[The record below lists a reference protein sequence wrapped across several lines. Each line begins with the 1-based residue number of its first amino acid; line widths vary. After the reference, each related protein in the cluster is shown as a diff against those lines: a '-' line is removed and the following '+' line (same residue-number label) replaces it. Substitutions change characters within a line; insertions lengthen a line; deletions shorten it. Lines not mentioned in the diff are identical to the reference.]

1 MTLSLEEE
9 ANMDIGAW
17 LGTTRASDL
26 MVRSVVTLKPAD
38 TLAHAAAVMLHEQI
52 SGAPVIDREGVCVG
66 VLSASGILG
75 AEDKVAQEQRKVA
88 ESSFWNSNLAL
99 PMSVYA
105 DKLEEV
111 REKIAPAAGQPVERF
126 MTSDLVS
133 VTADTPLRVVVES
146 MVNAHVH
153 RVVVLDADR
162 RLRGIISTTDVLA
175 ALLRSV

>member
-1 MTLSLEEE
+1 
-9 ANMDIGAW
+9 MDIGAW
-17 LGTTRASDL
+17 LGTTRASDI
-26 MVRSVVTLKPAD
+26 MVRSVVTLKPSD
-38 TLAHAAAVMLHEQI
+38 TLAHAAGVLLHEQI
-52 SGAPVIDREGVCVG
+52 SGAPVVDASGACVG

-75 AEDKVAQEQRKVA
+75 AEDKVVQERRKVA
-88 ESSFWNSNLAL
+88 ESSFWNSTLAL

-105 DKLEEV
+105 AKLEEV
-111 REKIAPAAGQPVERF
+111 REKIGPAAEQPVARF

-133 VTADTPLRVVVES
+133 VSADTPLRSVVES

-162 RLRGIISTTDVLA
+162 RLRGLVSTTDVLA

>member
-1 MTLSLEEE
+1 
-9 ANMDIGAW
+9 MDISVW
-17 LGTTRASDL
+17 LGTTRASDI
-26 MVRSVVTLKPAD
+26 MVRSVTTLKPSD

-52 SGAPVIDREGVCVG
+52 SGAPVVDAKGACLG

-75 AEDKVAQEQRKVA
+75 AEEKVVQERRKIA
-88 ESSFWNSNLAL
+88 ESSFWNSNLSL

-105 DKLEEV
+105 DKLAEV
-111 REKIAPAAGQPVERF
+111 REKIAPAADQPVERF

-133 VTADTPLRVVVES
+133 VPADTPLRVVIED

-162 RLRGIISTTDVLA
+162 RLKGIVSTTDVLA
-175 ALLRSV
+175 ALLRAV